1 VIAPIL
7 TGLGV
12 GLALAGAPGPV
23 QAMLLAE
30 SIRGGINR
38 GFRAQAGANLT
49 FAAMLLA
56 LALGLSVAAPGG
68 VALRILKI
76 AGGALLIWLAIDGFR
91 SRNEVIDA
99 PVERRRL
106 PPAVRGILA
115 VALNPGNYLFL
126 ATVASSML
134 SSASRTGG
142 VGVALLVAVALVVGV
157 AMGDG
162 TVVLLG
168 GVGVRRA
175 GSRVTALVRTGLAVL
190 LAALGLGLVING
202 IV

>member
-1 VIAPIL
+1 V
-7 TGLGV
+7 
-12 GLALAGAPGPV
+12 
-23 QAMLLAE
+23 
-30 SIRGGINR
+30 
-38 GFRAQAGANLT
+38 GANLT

-68 VALRILKI
+68 VVLRILKI
-76 AGGALLIWLAIDGFR
+76 AGGALLIWLAIDGLR
-91 SRNEVIDA
+91 SRNEVIEA

-106 PPAVRGILA
+106 PPALRGILA

-126 ATVASSML
+126 ATVPSSML
-134 SSASRTGG
+134 SSASRAGG
-142 VGVALLVAVALVVGV
+142 LSLALLVALALVIGI
-157 AMGDG
+157 AIGDG

-175 GSRVTALVRTGLAVL
+175 GTRVTVLVRTGLAAL
-190 LAALGLGLVING
+190 LATLGLALVING

>member
-1 VIAPIL
+1 M
-7 TGLGV
+7 

-23 QAMLLAE
+23 QAVLLGE
-30 SIRGGINR
+30 SIRGGISR

-49 FAAMLLA
+49 FGVMLVA
-56 LALGLSVAAPGG
+56 LALGLSVVAPGG
-68 VALRILKI
+68 AVLRILKI

-91 SRNEVIDA
+91 SRNEASEA
-99 PVERRRL
+99 PVEGRRL

-142 VGVALLVAVALVVGV
+142 VGVALLVALALVLGVGI
-157 AMGDG
+157 GDG

-175 GSRVTALVRTGLAVL
+175 GTRVMALVRTALAALLAV
-190 LAALGLGLVING
+190 LGLGLVING